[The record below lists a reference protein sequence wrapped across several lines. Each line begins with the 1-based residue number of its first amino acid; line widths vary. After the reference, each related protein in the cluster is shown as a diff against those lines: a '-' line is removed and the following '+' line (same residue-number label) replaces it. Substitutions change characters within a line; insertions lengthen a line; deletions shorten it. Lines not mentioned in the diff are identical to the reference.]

1 MTDTAT
7 DLHTIPL
14 NKLVPSPANVRRF
27 RSEGGITELAA
38 SLLAHGQLQ
47 NLVVSKG
54 AKGKFEVVAGARR
67 LAAFALLAKEGKI
80 AKDHGIQCQ
89 FRAEGNNAE
98 LSLAENIVRERMSE
112 VDEIAAFRTLSEG
125 GLPPEEIAARFG
137 ISHMT
142 VRRRLKLANLSP
154 RILAAM
160 AEDEVSLEQ
169 AEALALSDD
178 HAAQEAAWFEA
189 KAQWARDPRT
199 LREVLSRESVK
210 GNHRFAR
217 CIGLDAYEAAGGSV
231 TRDLFSQAADV
242 YLTDRPLLTQ
252 LVMAKLSEA
261 ADALTP
267 EGWGWVDT
275 DLEGNLHFAAG
286 FRRIYPTRGEPTL
299 EQQAEIDALQAES
312 DTLSE
317 KLENEDGTDDELK
330 AASERYDEVTRRLE
344 DLDDEVTRYDHPLMS
359 KAGCVVS
366 VGHDGSIRIER
377 GLVRGDDWKVV
388 EAIING
394 AAAEDAEAQAQRA
407 EGADSGPSALSAV
420 LVEELTAQ
428 RTAALRVTLAGRP
441 DIALAACL
449 HPLLIRAFYK
459 NSMGY
464 ASYESA
470 VELRGEQKDLA
481 PAFQNPAACNVLTEW
496 NAVLERTRLSL
507 PGAVAD
513 LWEWLIEQPQPAL
526 LNLLAVVTAVNVNA
540 VQMRHEKKR
549 PVRLA
554 RADEIARAVNLDM
567 TQHFTADE
575 AFLERLSK
583 KQLADILASQGVPA
597 DRIASMQKLPKADAV
612 TRTLGDMRPNYVPA
626 CIETPA
632 FAEAAEDAD
641 DMDADMGDDDMGTEA
656 MGDDVALAAE

>member
-1 MTDTAT
+1 MTDTTT

-38 SLLAHGQLQ
+38 SLLSHGQLQ
-47 NLVVSKG
+47 NLLVSKG
-54 AKGKFEVVAGARR
+54 TKGKFEVVAGARR

-80 AKDHGIQCQ
+80 TKDHGVMCQ
-89 FRAEGNNAE
+89 FRTEANNAE

-112 VDEIAAFRTLSEG
+112 VDEIAAFRALSEG

-142 VRRRLKLANLSP
+142 VRRRLKLAHLSP

-189 KAQWARDPRT
+189 KGHWARDPRT
-199 LREVLSRESVK
+199 LREALSRESVK
-210 GNHRFAR
+210 GTHRFAR
-217 CIGLDAYEAAGGSV
+217 FIGLDAYEEAGGSV
-231 TRDLFSQAADV
+231 TRDLFSEAADV
-242 YLTDRPLLTQ
+242 YLTDRPLLNQ
-252 LVMAKLSEA
+252 LVMAKLNEV
-261 ADALTP
+261 ADALAP

-275 DLEGNLHFAAG
+275 DLEGNLHYAAG
-286 FRRIYPTRGEPTL
+286 FHRIYPTQGEPTP
-299 EQQAEIDALQAES
+299 EQKAEIDALEAES
-312 DTLSE
+312 DALNE
-317 KLENEDGTDDELK
+317 KLENEDGTEDELK
-330 AASERYDEVTRRLE
+330 AASQRYDEVARW
-344 DLDDEVTRYDHPLMS
+344 LDALDEEITRYDHPLMH

-366 VGHDGSIRIER
+366 VANDGSIQISR
-377 GLVRGDDWKVV
+377 GLVRKDDWKVV
-388 EAIING
+388 EAIIDG
-394 AAAEDAEAQAQRA
+394 ANAEAADTPVQSA
-407 EGADSGPSALSAV
+407 ESGTSALSAV
-420 LVEELTAQ
+420 LIEELTAQ
-428 RTAALRVTLAGRP
+428 RTAALRVTLARRA

-464 ASYESA
+464 ASFESA

-481 PAFQNPAACNVLTEW
+481 PAFQNPAACGVLSEW

-507 PGAVAD
+507 CHDVAE
-513 LWEWLIEQPQPAL
+513 LWEWLIEQPQPVL
-526 LNLLAVVTAVNVNA
+526 LDLLAVVTAINLNA
-540 VQMRHEKKR
+540 VQMRHEKRR
-549 PVRLA
+549 PVRLS
-554 RADEIARAVNLDM
+554 RTDEIARAVNLDM

-612 TRTLGDMRPNYVPA
+612 IRTLAEMRADYVPA
-626 CIETPA
+626 CIEAPA
-632 FAEAAEDAD
+632 FNDAAEDIE
-641 DMDADMGDDDMGTEA
+641 DAEETDAMGDDA

>member
-38 SLLAHGQLQ
+38 SLHAHGQLQ

-80 AKDHGIQCQ
+80 TKDHGVMCQ
-89 FRAEGNNAE
+89 FRTEANNAE

-142 VRRRLKLANLSP
+142 VRRRLKLAHLSP

-160 AEDEVSLEQ
+160 GDGLITLEQ

-178 HAAQEAAWFEA
+178 HAEQEAAWFDA
-189 KAQWARDPRT
+189 RTSWARDPRT
-199 LREVLSRESVK
+199 IRETLSREHVK
-210 GNHRFAR
+210 GDHRFAR
-217 CIGLDAYEAAGGSV
+217 CVGLEAYEQAGGTVS
-231 TRDLFSQAADV
+231 RDLFSEASDV
-242 YLTDRPLLTQ
+242 YLTDRPLLTRM
-252 LVMAKLSEA
+252 VMEKLADEA
-261 ADALTP
+261 EVLAA
-267 EGWGWVDT
+267 EGWGWVEP
-275 DLEGNLHFAAG
+275 DLEGNLHYAAG
-286 FRRIYPTRGEPTL
+286 FHRIYPTRGEPTP
-299 EQQAEIDALQAES
+299 EQKAEIEALQAEA

-317 KLENEDGTDDELK
+317 KLDSEDGTDAELE
-330 AASERYDEVTRRLE
+330 AASQRYDEVTDRLE
-344 DLDDEVTRYDHPLMS
+344 ALDEAATRYDHPLMG
-359 KAGCVVS
+359 KAGSVVS
-366 VGHDGSIRIER
+366 VATDGSMKVSR
-377 GLVRGDDWKVV
+377 GLVRNEDWKVV

-394 AAAEDAEAQAQRA
+394 ASLEDAAALVERPEDAED
-407 EGADSGPSALSAV
+407 GAPALSSV

-428 RTAALRVTLAGRP
+428 RTAALRITLAGRP
-441 DIALAACL
+441 DIALAASL

-459 NSMGY
+459 ASMGY
-464 ASYESA
+464 ASFESA
-470 VELRGEQKDLA
+470 VELRGEQKDLT
-481 PAFQNPAACNVLTEW
+481 PSIQNPAASAALTGWNDLIEQTRQQLPQNVAE
-496 NAVLERTRLSL
+496 
-507 PGAVAD
+507 
-513 LWEWLIEQPQPAL
+513 LWEWLIKQTLPTL
-526 LNLLAVVTAVNVNA
+526 LDLLAVVTSINLNA

-554 RADEIARAVNLDM
+554 RADDIARAVDFDI
-567 TQHFTADE
+567 TRHFKADQ

-583 KQLADILASQGVPA
+583 KQLADILASQDVPA
-597 DRIASMQKLPKADAV
+597 DRIASMQKLPKYEAV
-612 TRTLGDMRPNYVPA
+612 IRTLAEMRADYVPA

-632 FAEAAEDAD
+632 FPDAAEDIE
-641 DMDADMGDDDMGTEA
+641 DAEDMGDDDMG
-656 MGDDVALAAE
+656 DDMALAAE

>member
-38 SLLAHGQLQ
+38 SLHAHGQLQ

-80 AKDHGIQCQ
+80 TKDHGVMCQ
-89 FRAEGNNAE
+89 FRTEANNAE

-142 VRRRLKLANLSP
+142 VRRRLKLAHLSP

-160 AEDEVSLEQ
+160 GEGEITLEQ

-178 HAAQEAAWFEA
+178 HAEQEAAWFDA
-189 KAQWARDPRT
+189 TGYYSRDPRT
-199 LREVLSRESVK
+199 IRETLSREHVK
-210 GNHRFAR
+210 GDHRFAR
-217 CIGLDAYEAAGGSV
+217 CIGLEAYEQAGGAVS
-231 TRDLFSQAADV
+231 RDLFSEASDV
-242 YLTDRPLLTQ
+242 YLTDRPLLTRM
-252 LVMAKLSEA
+252 VMEKLNEEA
-261 ADALTP
+261 EVLAA
-267 EGWGWVDT
+267 EGWGWAEP
-275 DLEGNLHFAAG
+275 DLEGNLHYAAG
-286 FRRIYPTRGEPTL
+286 YHRIYPSRREPTP
-299 EQQAEIDALQAES
+299 EQKAEIEALQAEA
-312 DTLSE
+312 DALTETLNADEGSE
-317 KLENEDGTDDELK
+317 AELE
-330 AASERYDEVTRRLE
+330 AASERYDIVRERL
-344 DLDDEVTRYDHPLMS
+344 DALDDALSGYDAALIG

-366 VGHDGSIRIER
+366 VGRDGSMQISR
-377 GLVRGDDWKVV
+377 GLVRADDWKAV
-388 EAIING
+388 EAIRNG
-394 AAAEDAEAQAQRA
+394 ATPEEADALADDIEDAAD
-407 EGADSGPSALSAV
+407 GAPALSSV

-428 RTAALRVTLAGRP
+428 RTAALRITLAGRP
-441 DIALAACL
+441 DIALAASL

-464 ASYESA
+464 ASFESA
-470 VELRGEQKDLA
+470 VELRGEQKDLT
-481 PAFQNPAACNVLTEW
+481 PSIQNPAACAALTGW
-496 NAVLERTRLSL
+496 NDLIERTNLSL
-507 PGAVAD
+507 PGDVAE
-513 LWEWLIEQPQPAL
+513 LWEWLIEHTLPTL
-526 LNLLAVVTAVNVNA
+526 LSLLAVVTSINLNA
-540 VQMRHEKKR
+540 VQMRHEKRR

-554 RADEIARAVNLDM
+554 RADDIARAVNFDI
-567 TQHFTADE
+567 TRHFKADQ

-583 KQLADILASQGVPA
+583 KQLADILTSQDVPA
-597 DRIASMQKLPKADAV
+597 DRIASMQKLPKHEAV
-612 TRTLGDMRPNYVPA
+612 IRTLAEMRADYVPA

-632 FAEAAEDAD
+632 FPDAAEDIED
-641 DMDADMGDDDMGTEA
+641 TDDMGDDDMGE
-656 MGDDVALAAE
+656 DVALAAE